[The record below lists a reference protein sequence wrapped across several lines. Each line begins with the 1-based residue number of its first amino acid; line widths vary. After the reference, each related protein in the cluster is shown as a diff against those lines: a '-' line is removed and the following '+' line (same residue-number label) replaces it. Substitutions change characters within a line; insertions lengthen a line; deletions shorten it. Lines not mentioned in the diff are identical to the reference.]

1 MSHYNMRNTI
11 FDESVIALRPLQ
23 IRVKFVLYIHLLYI
37 SSILGGHT
45 GKYRFLKEHFQDSYQ
60 NLILL
65 ERHLYFPT
73 QEYDSAR
80 RFSQIFSNP
89 FQNPF
94 SESILYAR
102 FYQNIGQKT

>member
-1 MSHYNMRNTI
+1 MEVTV
-11 FDESVIALRPLQ
+11 ET
-23 IRVKFVLYIHLLYI
+23 
-37 SSILGGHT
+37 HT
-45 GKYRFLKEHFQDSYQ
+45 GKYRDLKEDFQDSYQ

-65 ERHLYFPT
+65 EKQLHFPT

-102 FYQNIGQKT
+102 FHQNIGQKS